1 MININL
7 ETLRQIDSFASELAP
22 LKAKLEARLNLN
34 EYADNIQSV
43 SIPTN
48 TLLRIC
54 LLAGLADKGTRDISK
69 VYELPI
75 SANTNRYSHGFF
87 TMLPDMDKYVKAL
100 VRMRYQ
106 GVDFDWESPNQVSR
120 LIGYEILRGKDL
132 LMADGALED
141 WLKHMPQNGGKRGY
155 QSLPELMLNIGRYKS
170 NGMDAYIDLNS
181 RRIPNTQVVIAGS
194 TGSGKT
200 NLLVTLIEQIRSISL
215 DSAYPV
221 NFLLFDYKGEF
232 SDPANN
238 VWLDRFSVTRDSI
251 LDPVQK
257 PLPFNP
263 FRDMT
268 GKPINEINLYATTLA
283 SALVAVFGARV
294 GGNMDGYLRT
304 AINEAYKASRGKA
317 VTFEAVLK
325 EYQKQNPDKVDT
337 VVNSLKT
344 MISSHLFDT
353 KDSINLIE
361 NSYIVKVNQLT
372 DGSLARAVIYFTLSK
387 LYSIYQE
394 LPVQEKTDD
403 RVEIRHFT
411 VIDEAH
417 HMLDFNNVPLRNLIA
432 EGRNKGMSIILAT
445 QSMESYKTEHFD
457 FYANAY
463 YPMIMRQ
470 QQVNTSIVS
479 GLFGGKPKET
489 SQICQEISNLKLGE
503 VIMKNNEYED
513 LGLGERFIKITVN
526 HLI

>member
-7 ETLRQIDSFASELAP
+7 ETLRQIDGFSTELAA
-22 LKAKLEARLNLN
+22 LKERIEQRINLTN
-34 EYADNIQSV
+34 GTDNVQAV
-43 SIPTN
+43 TVPNN
-48 TLLRIC
+48 TLLRMC
-54 LLAGLADKGTRDISK
+54 LLAGLTDKSKRDMAKIQT
-69 VYELPI
+69 LPI
-75 SANTNRYSHGFF
+75 SNNSIRYSHGFF
-87 TMLPDMDKYVKAL
+87 SLLPNMDKYIKAL
-100 VRMRYQ
+100 VRMRYHD
-106 GVDFDWESPNQVSR
+106 VDFDWSSPSQASR
-120 LIGYEILRGKDL
+120 LLGYEILRGKDL
-132 LMADGALED
+132 LMQEGVLED
-141 WLKHMPQNGGKRGY
+141 WLKFVPKKGGKLSL
-155 QSLPELMLNIGRYKS
+155 QSIPELMLNIGQYAS
-170 NGMDAYIDLNS
+170 NDMDAYIDLNS

-200 NLLVTLIEQIRSISL
+200 NLLVNLIEQLRSISL

-232 SDPANN
+232 SDPANGA
-238 VWLDRFSVTRDSI
+238 WLDRFSVSRSAI
-251 LDPVQK
+251 LDPVKK

-283 SALVAVFGARV
+283 TALVSVFGARV
-294 GGNMDGYLRT
+294 GGNMDSYLRT
-304 AINEAYKASRGKA
+304 AINEAYKASHGKA

-344 MISSHLFDT
+344 LISSHLFDT
-353 KDSINLIE
+353 KDSVDLIE
-361 NSYIVKVNQLT
+361 NSYIIKVNQLT

-394 LPVQEKTDD
+394 LPVQEKTDE

-445 QSMESYKTEHFD
+445 QSMDSYKTEHFD

-470 QQVNTSIVS
+470 QQVNSSIVS
-479 GLFGGKPKET
+479 GLFGGKAKET

-503 VIMKNNEYED
+503 VIMKNNEFEA
-513 LGLGERFIKITVN
+513 LGFGDRFIKIKVN